1 MFPPQWKGCAGT
13 TAAALLIALSL
24 PSPAPA
30 QLSPPSGKSIGS
42 TANNPPVIVSLQAT
56 QVPGRKFQIYG
67 RVADETPASCGVV
80 ISGAA
85 SGVLLCDAGGNFS
98 GVFDV
103 PTLGQITAV
112 AGDGQLSS
120 RPAVL
125 NLTNA
130 APTISNFTAVG
141 GPNNT
146 WTFSG
151 TVGDEAP
158 GGLTVTLSGPTG
170 VQGATAT
177 VANDGS
183 WSVTLTLPAGTSGN
197 VTATV
202 TDWYG
207 DTASAYT
214 SF

>member
-1 MFPPQWKGCAGT
+1 MFPSRSKVRGSA
-13 TAAALLIALSL
+13 AAALLFALAICPTAS
-24 PSPAPA
+24 A
-30 QLSPPSGKSIGS
+30 QVSTGRGVGS
-42 TANNPPVIVSLQAT
+42 NGNNPPVIVSLEAT
-56 QVPGRKFQIYG
+56 QLAGRKFRITG

-80 ISGAA
+80 ITGAA
-85 SGVLLCDAGGNFS
+85 SGVMQCDSVGNFS

-103 PTLGQITAV
+103 PALGQITAI

-120 RPAVL
+120 RPAVK
-125 NLTNA
+125 NLTND
-130 APTISNFTAVG
+130 APTISVSAVG

-151 TVGDEAP
+151 SVGDEAP
-158 GGLTVTLSGPTG
+158 VGLTVTLAGPTG

-177 VANDGS
+177 VAADGS
-183 WSVTLTLPAGTSGN
+183 WSVTLSLPEGSSGN

-207 DTASAYT
+207 QSASGYT

>member
-1 MFPPQWKGCAGT
+1 MFLPQWKGRAGM
-13 TAAALLIALSL
+13 TAAALLVALSFS
-24 PSPAPA
+24 SPASA
-30 QLSPPSGKSIGS
+30 QLSPPVTKGIGS
-42 TANNPPVIVSLQAT
+42 NGNNPPVIVSLDAT
-56 QVPGRKFQIYG
+56 QLPGRKYRIFG

-80 ISGAA
+80 ITGAA
-85 SGVLLCDAGGNFS
+85 SGVMLCDAGGNFS
-98 GVFDV
+98 GVLDV
-103 PTLGQITAV
+103 PTLGQVTAI

-120 RPAVL
+120 RPAVI

-130 APTISNFTAVG
+130 APTIGNFTAVG

-177 VANDGS
+177 VGNDGS

-207 DTASAYT
+207 ETASAYT